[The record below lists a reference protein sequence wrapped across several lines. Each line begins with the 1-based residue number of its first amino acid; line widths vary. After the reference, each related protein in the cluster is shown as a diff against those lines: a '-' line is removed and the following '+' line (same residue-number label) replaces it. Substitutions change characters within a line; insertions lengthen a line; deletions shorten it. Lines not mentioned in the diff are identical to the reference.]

1 MHRFFVDPGFID
13 GDAVRLGGD
22 LRHQVKDVLRL
33 ARGERFVVL
42 DNTGWEYEVLLSD
55 ITKDAV
61 TGEVVRKS
69 LSPAEPKTNIRLYQ
83 GLLKGD
89 KFELVLQKGTELGVS
104 SFVPVVFERSV
115 ASAGVSPAK
124 MERWKRIVS
133 EAAEQSSRGKLPE
146 LLPVMPFA
154 GACRSAPGFR
164 LLPWEEEALVSLRQA
179 LDSQMSKGGYSPQN
193 ISVFIGSEGGITPAE
208 VELAV
213 IQGVVPVTLGPR
225 ILRAETAA
233 LAVVTAVLFHLGDM
247 ESVAS
252 SLRK

>member
-1 MHRFFVDPGFID
+1 LHRFFVDPGSID

-22 LRHQVKDVLRL
+22 LRRQVKDVLRL
-33 ARGERFVVL
+33 TRGERFVVL

-61 TGEVVRKS
+61 TGEVVRKT
-69 LSPAEPKTNIRLYQ
+69 PCAAEPRTNIRLYQ

-89 KFELVLQKGTELGVS
+89 KFELVLQKATELGVS
-104 SFVPVVFERSV
+104 SFVPVVLERSV
-115 ASAGVSPAK
+115 ASAGVSAGK
-124 MERWKRIVS
+124 MERWKRIIQ

-164 LLPWEEEALVSLRQA
+164 LLPWEEEALVSLRNA
-179 LDSQMSKGGYSPQN
+179 MDSQMSKGSPAPQTVS
-193 ISVFIGSEGGITPAE
+193 IFIGSEGGITPAE

-213 IQGVVPVTLGPR
+213 NQGIVPVTLGPR

-233 LAVVTAVLFHLGDM
+233 LAVVTAVLYHLGDM
-247 ESVAS
+247 ES
-252 SLRK
+252 LKHG